1 MASDALRLKI
11 VRMKATNTNKSEAKV
26 ESTRSESK
34 SVVHLALDV
43 ADRSQHTAVAVLQDA
58 RMELR
63 SAIDNGLE
71 LAEKLAAGTLRF
83 ARKLVQKLDDAGN
96 DALVGAEHAIATA
109 VQTARVS
116 RNAGELAQSSQA
128 A

>member
-1 MASDALRLKI
+1 
-11 VRMKATNTNKSEAKV
+11 MKATNTNKSEPKI
-26 ESTRSESK
+26 ESTKAEPK

-43 ADRSQHTAVAVLQDA
+43 ADRGQHTAVAVLQDA
-58 RMELR
+58 RIELR
-63 SAIDNGLE
+63 SAIDSGLE

-96 DALVGAEHAIATA
+96 DALVGAESALTTA
-109 VQTARVS
+109 VQTARTS
-116 RNAGELAQSSQA
+116 RAAGELAAGEA

>member
-1 MASDALRLKI
+1 
-11 VRMKATNTNKSEAKV
+11 MKATKIESKVETTKSEPK
-26 ESTRSESK
+26 T
-34 SVVHLALDV
+34 VVHLALDV
-43 ADRSQHTAVAVLQDA
+43 ADRGQHTVVAVLQDA

-83 ARKLVQKLDDAGN
+83 ARKLVQKVDDAGF

-109 VQTARVS
+109 VQSARVS

>member
-1 MASDALRLKI
+1 
-11 VRMKATNTNKSEAKV
+11 MKATNTNKSETKV
-26 ESTRSESK
+26 ETTKSEAK

-96 DALVGAEHAIATA
+96 DALVGAERALTTV
-109 VQTARVS
+109 VQTARES
-116 RNAGELAQSSQA
+116 QNAGELTEGQA
-128 A
+128 AA

>member
-1 MASDALRLKI
+1 
-11 VRMKATNTNKSEAKV
+11 MKATKIESKL
-26 ESTRSESK
+26 ESTRSEPK

-63 SAIDNGLE
+63 SAIDSGLE

-96 DALVGAEHAIATA
+96 DALVGAEAALATA
-109 VQTARVS
+109 VHTARAS
-116 RNAGELAQSSQA
+116 GNAGELAPSSVA

>member
-1 MASDALRLKI
+1 
-11 VRMKATNTNKSEAKV
+11 MKANKTEPKLEPTKSEP
-26 ESTRSESK
+26 K
-34 SVVHLALDV
+34 SLVHLALDV

-63 SAIDNGLE
+63 SAIDNSLE

-96 DALVGAEHAIATA
+96 DALVGAEHALATA
-109 VQTARVS
+109 VQTARTAQS
-116 RNAGELAQSSQA
+116 AGELTAGNA
-128 A
+128 TA